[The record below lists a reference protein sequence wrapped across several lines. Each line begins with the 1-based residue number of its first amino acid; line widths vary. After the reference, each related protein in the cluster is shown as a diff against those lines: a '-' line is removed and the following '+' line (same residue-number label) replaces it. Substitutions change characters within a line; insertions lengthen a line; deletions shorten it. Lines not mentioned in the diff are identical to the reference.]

1 MKPVT
6 INMSELSESIELY
19 ESRPN
24 RFFIYFIYLILG
36 MFIIAFTWMYF
47 WKIDIVVKSNGM
59 FRGEDKVYEVSSN
72 ITGKIQSCNVTEGQL
87 VKEGEVLLTVSG
99 EELDNAIVNY
109 QELQKDINQR
119 IQILNAYSKSLEG
132 NSEEFNNLTDNKY
145 YNEFNNRKNLLE
157 ADIRLS
163 GENIEEQKNQYQK
176 DAESIR
182 ESINDCEERIRK
194 YEQTKK
200 GIINRNN
207 SFELSDSY
215 FYSIINSFISNY
227 EATELQY
234 NNQMKELQKAVD
246 EADMK
251 ENTESIQE
259 QIKLKEKEKEKV
271 LSNLEIQEISGIE
284 QQIETLNTRRI
295 TLKSELSAAE
305 YKLAELNKSDTET
318 AKNISIMKEK
328 NNIAAELLTYE
339 GKKEECETAL
349 KSYNYKSGNCN
360 ITANQT
366 GYVSFGTEVREGGY
380 IQEGTIL
387 CRILPETNS
396 GYYAELYVENGDIAK
411 LQKGQT
417 VKFEIAAYPSS
428 EYGYFTGMIDTI
440 AKDIKV
446 DSNSG
451 VSYYPVR
458 VKCEKT
464 TVMNR
469 HGDKGTIMNGMICQ
483 AKIIVGEKSVFR
495 YLMEKINLLDK

>member
-87 VKEGEVLLTVSG
+87 VKEGDVLLTVSG

-109 QELQKDINQR
+109 QEL
-119 IQILNAYSKSLEG
+119 
-132 NSEEFNNLTDNKY
+132 LTDNKY

-182 ESINDCEERIRK
+182 ESINDCEDRIRK

-207 SFELSDSY
+207 LFELSDSY

-234 NNQMKELQKAVD
+234 NNQVKELQKAVD

-259 QIKLKEKEKEKV
+259 QIKLKEKEKQKV

-305 YKLAELNKSDTET
+305 YKLAELNESDTET

-339 GKKEECETAL
+339 GKKEECETTL

-366 GYVSFGTEVREGGY
+366 GYVSFGMEVREGGY

-396 GYYAELYVENGDIAK
+396 SYYAELYVENGDIAK
-411 LQKGQT
+411 LQKGQA

-428 EYGYFTGMIDTI
+428 EYGYFTGIIDTI

-451 VSYYPVR
+451 VPYYPVR

-469 HGDKGTIMNGMICQ
+469 QGDKGTIMNGMICQ
-483 AKIIVGEKSVFR
+483 AKIIVEEKSVFR

>member
-87 VKEGEVLLTVSG
+87 VKEGDVLLTVSG

-109 QELQKDINQR
+109 QELLKDINQR

-182 ESINDCEERIRK
+182 ESINDCEDRIRK

-207 SFELSDSY
+207 LFELSDSY

-234 NNQMKELQKAVD
+234 NNQVKELQKAVD

-259 QIKLKEKEKEKV
+259 QIKLKEKEKQKV

-284 QQIETLNTRRI
+284 QQIETLNTRQI

-305 YKLAELNKSDTET
+305 YKLAELNESDTET

-339 GKKEECETAL
+339 GKKEECETTL

-366 GYVSFGTEVREGGY
+366 GYVSFGMEVREGGY

-396 GYYAELYVENGDIAK
+396 SYYAELYVENGDIAK
-411 LQKGQT
+411 LQEGQA

-428 EYGYFTGMIDTI
+428 EYGYFTGIIDTI

-469 HGDKGTIMNGMICQ
+469 QGDKGTIMNGMICQ
-483 AKIIVGEKSVFR
+483 AKIIVEEKSVFR

>member
-87 VKEGEVLLTVSG
+87 VKEGDVLLTVSG

-109 QELQKDINQR
+109 QEL
-119 IQILNAYSKSLEG
+119 
-132 NSEEFNNLTDNKY
+132 LTDNKY

-182 ESINDCEERIRK
+182 ESINDCEDRIRK

-207 SFELSDSY
+207 LFELSDSY

-234 NNQMKELQKAVD
+234 NNQVKELQKAVD

-259 QIKLKEKEKEKV
+259 QIKLKEKEKQKV
-271 LSNLEIQEISGIE
+271 LSKLEIQESSGIE

-305 YKLAELNKSDTET
+305 YKLAELNESDTET

-339 GKKEECETAL
+339 GKKEECETTL

-366 GYVSFGTEVREGGY
+366 GYVSFGMEIREGGY

-387 CRILPETNS
+387 CRILPETHS

-428 EYGYFTGMIDTI
+428 EYGYFTGIIDTI

-451 VSYYPVR
+451 VPYYPVR

-483 AKIIVGEKSVFR
+483 TKIVVGEKSIFH
-495 YLMEKINLLDK
+495 YLMEKLNLLDK

>member
-87 VKEGEVLLTVSG
+87 VKEGDVLLTVSG

-109 QELQKDINQR
+109 QELLKDINQR

-182 ESINDCEERIRK
+182 ESINDCEDRIRK

-207 SFELSDSY
+207 LFELSDSY

-234 NNQMKELQKAVD
+234 NNQVKELQKAVD

-259 QIKLKEKEKEKV
+259 QIKLKEKEKQKV

-305 YKLAELNKSDTET
+305 YKLAELNE
-318 AKNISIMKEK
+318 
-328 NNIAAELLTYE
+328 
-339 GKKEECETAL
+339 
-349 KSYNYKSGNCN
+349 
-360 ITANQT
+360 
-366 GYVSFGTEVREGGY
+366 
-380 IQEGTIL
+380 
-387 CRILPETNS
+387 S
-396 GYYAELYVENGDIAK
+396 GYGDGK
-411 LQKGQT
+411 
-417 VKFEIAAYPSS
+417 
-428 EYGYFTGMIDTI
+428 EYFNYE
-440 AKDIKV
+440 
-446 DSNSG
+446 
-451 VSYYPVR
+451 R
-458 VKCEKT
+458 EK
-464 TVMNR
+464 
-469 HGDKGTIMNGMICQ
+469 
-483 AKIIVGEKSVFR
+483 
-495 YLMEKINLLDK
+495 

>member
-87 VKEGEVLLTVSG
+87 VKEGDVLLTVSG

-109 QELQKDINQR
+109 QEL
-119 IQILNAYSKSLEG
+119 
-132 NSEEFNNLTDNKY
+132 LTDNKY

-182 ESINDCEERIRK
+182 ESINDCEDRIRK

-207 SFELSDSY
+207 LFELSDSY

-234 NNQMKELQKAVD
+234 NNQVKELQKAVD

-259 QIKLKEKEKEKV
+259 QIKLKEKEKQKV

-305 YKLAELNKSDTET
+305 YKLAELNESDTET

-328 NNIAAELLTYE
+328 N
-339 GKKEECETAL
+339 
-349 KSYNYKSGNCN
+349 
-360 ITANQT
+360 
-366 GYVSFGTEVREGGY
+366 
-380 IQEGTIL
+380 
-387 CRILPETNS
+387 
-396 GYYAELYVENGDIAK
+396 
-411 LQKGQT
+411 
-417 VKFEIAAYPSS
+417 
-428 EYGYFTGMIDTI
+428 
-440 AKDIKV
+440 KD
-446 DSNSG
+446 
-451 VSYYPVR
+451 R
-458 VKCEKT
+458 
-464 TVMNR
+464 
-469 HGDKGTIMNGMICQ
+469 
-483 AKIIVGEKSVFR
+483 KSVV
-495 YLMEKINLLDK
+495 

>member
-47 WKIDIVVKSNGM
+47 FLLYIVVKSNGM

-87 VKEGEVLLTVSG
+87 VKEGDVLLTVSG

-109 QELQKDINQR
+109 QEL
-119 IQILNAYSKSLEG
+119 
-132 NSEEFNNLTDNKY
+132 LTDNKY

-182 ESINDCEERIRK
+182 ESINDCEDRIRK

-207 SFELSDSY
+207 LFELSDSY

-234 NNQMKELQKAVD
+234 NNQVKELQKAVD

-259 QIKLKEKEKEKV
+259 QIKLKEKEKQKV

-305 YKLAELNKSDTET
+305 YKLAELNESDTET

-339 GKKEECETAL
+339 GKKEECETTL

-366 GYVSFGTEVREGGY
+366 GYVSFGMEIREGGY

-387 CRILPETNS
+387 CRILPETHS

-428 EYGYFTGMIDTI
+428 EYGYFTGIIDTI

-451 VSYYPVR
+451 VPYYPVR

-483 AKIIVGEKSVFR
+483 TKIVVGEKSIFH
-495 YLMEKINLLDK
+495 YLMEKLNLLDK

>member
-87 VKEGEVLLTVSG
+87 VKEGDVLLTVSG

-109 QELQKDINQR
+109 QEL
-119 IQILNAYSKSLEG
+119 
-132 NSEEFNNLTDNKY
+132 LTDNKY

-182 ESINDCEERIRK
+182 ESINDCEDRIRK

-207 SFELSDSY
+207 LFELSDSY

-234 NNQMKELQKAVD
+234 NNQVKELQKAVD

-259 QIKLKEKEKEKV
+259 QIKLKEKEKQKV

-305 YKLAELNKSDTET
+305 YKLAELNESDT
-318 AKNISIMKEK
+318 
-328 NNIAAELLTYE
+328 
-339 GKKEECETAL
+339 
-349 KSYNYKSGNCN
+349 
-360 ITANQT
+360 
-366 GYVSFGTEVREGGY
+366 
-380 IQEGTIL
+380 
-387 CRILPETNS
+387 
-396 GYYAELYVENGDIAK
+396 
-411 LQKGQT
+411 
-417 VKFEIAAYPSS
+417 
-428 EYGYFTGMIDTI
+428 
-440 AKDIKV
+440 
-446 DSNSG
+446 
-451 VSYYPVR
+451 
-458 VKCEKT
+458 
-464 TVMNR
+464 
-469 HGDKGTIMNGMICQ
+469 
-483 AKIIVGEKSVFR
+483 
-495 YLMEKINLLDK
+495 

>member
-87 VKEGEVLLTVSG
+87 VKEGDVLLTVSG

-109 QELQKDINQR
+109 QEL
-119 IQILNAYSKSLEG
+119 
-132 NSEEFNNLTDNKY
+132 LTDNKY

-182 ESINDCEERIRK
+182 ESINDCEYRIRK

-200 GIINRNN
+200 CIINRNN
-207 SFELSDSY
+207 LFELSDSY

-234 NNQMKELQKAVD
+234 NNQVKELQKAVD

-259 QIKLKEKEKEKV
+259 QIKLKEKEKQKV

-305 YKLAELNKSDTET
+305 YKLAELNESDTET

-339 GKKEECETAL
+339 GKKEECETTL

-366 GYVSFGTEVREGGY
+366 GYVSFGMEIREGVY

-387 CRILPETNS
+387 CRILPETHS

-428 EYGYFTGMIDTI
+428 EYGYFTGIIDTI

-451 VSYYPVR
+451 VPYYPVR

-483 AKIIVGEKSVFR
+483 TKIVVGEKSIFH
-495 YLMEKINLLDK
+495 YLMEKLNLLDK

>member
-87 VKEGEVLLTVSG
+87 VKEGDVLLTVSG

-109 QELQKDINQR
+109 QEL
-119 IQILNAYSKSLEG
+119 
-132 NSEEFNNLTDNKY
+132 LTDNKY

-182 ESINDCEERIRK
+182 ESINDCEDRIRK

-207 SFELSDSY
+207 LFELSDSY

-234 NNQMKELQKAVD
+234 NNHVKELQKAVD

-259 QIKLKEKEKEKV
+259 QIKLKEKEKQKV

-305 YKLAELNKSDTET
+305 YKLAELN
-318 AKNISIMKEK
+318 
-328 NNIAAELLTYE
+328 
-339 GKKEECETAL
+339 
-349 KSYNYKSGNCN
+349 
-360 ITANQT
+360 
-366 GYVSFGTEVREGGY
+366 
-380 IQEGTIL
+380 
-387 CRILPETNS
+387 
-396 GYYAELYVENGDIAK
+396 
-411 LQKGQT
+411 
-417 VKFEIAAYPSS
+417 
-428 EYGYFTGMIDTI
+428 
-440 AKDIKV
+440 
-446 DSNSG
+446 
-451 VSYYPVR
+451 
-458 VKCEKT
+458 
-464 TVMNR
+464 
-469 HGDKGTIMNGMICQ
+469 
-483 AKIIVGEKSVFR
+483 
-495 YLMEKINLLDK
+495 

>member
-87 VKEGEVLLTVSG
+87 VKEGDVLLTVSG

-109 QELQKDINQR
+109 QEL
-119 IQILNAYSKSLEG
+119 
-132 NSEEFNNLTDNKY
+132 LTDNKY

-182 ESINDCEERIRK
+182 ESINDCEDRIRK

-207 SFELSDSY
+207 LFELSDSY

-234 NNQMKELQKAVD
+234 NNQVKELQKAVD

-259 QIKLKEKEKEKV
+259 QIKLKEKEKQKV

-305 YKLAELNKSDTET
+305 YKLAELNESDTET
-318 AKNISIMKEK
+318 AKNISIIKKK

-339 GKKEECETAL
+339 GKKEECETTL

-366 GYVSFGTEVREGGY
+366 GYVSFGMEIREGGY

-387 CRILPETNS
+387 CRILPETHS

-428 EYGYFTGMIDTI
+428 EYGYFTGIIDTI

-451 VSYYPVR
+451 VPYYPVR

-483 AKIIVGEKSVFR
+483 TKIVVGEKSIFH
-495 YLMEKINLLDK
+495 YLMEKLNLLDK

>member
-87 VKEGEVLLTVSG
+87 VKEGDVLLTVSG

-109 QELQKDINQR
+109 QEL
-119 IQILNAYSKSLEG
+119 
-132 NSEEFNNLTDNKY
+132 LTDNKY

-163 GENIEEQKNQYQK
+163 GENIE

-182 ESINDCEERIRK
+182 ESINDCEDRIRK

-207 SFELSDSY
+207 LFELSDSY

-234 NNQMKELQKAVD
+234 NNQVKELQKAVD

-259 QIKLKEKEKEKV
+259 QIKLKEKEKQKV

-305 YKLAELNKSDTET
+305 YKLAELNESDTET

-328 NNIAAELLTYE
+328 NTY
-339 GKKEECETAL
+339 
-349 KSYNYKSGNCN
+349 
-360 ITANQT
+360 I
-366 GYVSFGTEVREGGY
+366 R
-380 IQEGTIL
+380 
-387 CRILPETNS
+387 R
-396 GYYAELYVENGDIAK
+396 
-411 LQKGQT
+411 
-417 VKFEIAAYPSS
+417 
-428 EYGYFTGMIDTI
+428 
-440 AKDIKV
+440 
-446 DSNSG
+446 
-451 VSYYPVR
+451 
-458 VKCEKT
+458 
-464 TVMNR
+464 
-469 HGDKGTIMNGMICQ
+469 
-483 AKIIVGEKSVFR
+483 
-495 YLMEKINLLDK
+495 

>member
-24 RFFIYFIYLILG
+24 RFFIYLILG

-87 VKEGEVLLTVSG
+87 VKEGDVLLTVSG

-109 QELQKDINQR
+109 QEL
-119 IQILNAYSKSLEG
+119 
-132 NSEEFNNLTDNKY
+132 LTDNKY

-182 ESINDCEERIRK
+182 ESINDCEDRIRK

-207 SFELSDSY
+207 LFELSDSY

-234 NNQMKELQKAVD
+234 NNQVKELQKAVD

-259 QIKLKEKEKEKV
+259 QIKLKEKEKQKV

-305 YKLAELNKSDTET
+305 YKLAELNESDTET

-339 GKKEECETAL
+339 GKKEECETTL

-366 GYVSFGTEVREGGY
+366 GYVSFGMEIREGGY

-387 CRILPETNS
+387 CRILPETHS

-428 EYGYFTGMIDTI
+428 EYGYFTGIIDTI

-451 VSYYPVR
+451 VPYYPVR

-483 AKIIVGEKSVFR
+483 TKIVVGEKSIFH
-495 YLMEKINLLDK
+495 YLMEKLNLLDK

>member
-87 VKEGEVLLTVSG
+87 VKEGDVLLTVSG

-109 QELQKDINQR
+109 QEL
-119 IQILNAYSKSLEG
+119 
-132 NSEEFNNLTDNKY
+132 LTDNKY

-182 ESINDCEERIRK
+182 ESINDCEDRIRK

-207 SFELSDSY
+207 LFELSDSY

-234 NNQMKELQKAVD
+234 NNQVKELQKAVD

-259 QIKLKEKEKEKV
+259 QIKLKEKEKQKV

-305 YKLAELNKSDTET
+305 YKLAELNE
-318 AKNISIMKEK
+318 
-328 NNIAAELLTYE
+328 
-339 GKKEECETAL
+339 
-349 KSYNYKSGNCN
+349 
-360 ITANQT
+360 
-366 GYVSFGTEVREGGY
+366 
-380 IQEGTIL
+380 
-387 CRILPETNS
+387 
-396 GYYAELYVENGDIAK
+396 
-411 LQKGQT
+411 
-417 VKFEIAAYPSS
+417 
-428 EYGYFTGMIDTI
+428 
-440 AKDIKV
+440 
-446 DSNSG
+446 
-451 VSYYPVR
+451 
-458 VKCEKT
+458 
-464 TVMNR
+464 
-469 HGDKGTIMNGMICQ
+469 
-483 AKIIVGEKSVFR
+483 
-495 YLMEKINLLDK
+495 

>member
-87 VKEGEVLLTVSG
+87 VKEGDVLLTVSG

-109 QELQKDINQR
+109 QEL
-119 IQILNAYSKSLEG
+119 
-132 NSEEFNNLTDNKY
+132 LTDNKY

-182 ESINDCEERIRK
+182 ESINDCEDRIRK

-207 SFELSDSY
+207 LFELSDSY

-234 NNQMKELQKAVD
+234 NNQVKELQKAVD

-259 QIKLKEKEKEKV
+259 QITLKEKEKQKV

-305 YKLAELNKSDTET
+305 YKLAELNESDTET

-339 GKKEECETAL
+339 GKKEECETTL

-366 GYVSFGTEVREGGY
+366 GYVSFGMEIREGGY
-380 IQEGTIL
+380 IQEGIIL
-387 CRILPETNS
+387 CRILPETHS

-428 EYGYFTGMIDTI
+428 EYGYFTGIIDTI

-451 VSYYPVR
+451 VPYYPVR

-483 AKIIVGEKSVFR
+483 TKIVVGEKSIFH
-495 YLMEKINLLDK
+495 YLMEKLNLLDK

>member
-87 VKEGEVLLTVSG
+87 VKEGDVLLTVSG

-109 QELQKDINQR
+109 QELLK
-119 IQILNAYSKSLEG
+119 
-132 NSEEFNNLTDNKY
+132 DNKY

-182 ESINDCEERIRK
+182 ESINDCEDRIRK

-207 SFELSDSY
+207 LFELSDSY

-234 NNQMKELQKAVD
+234 NNQVKELQKAVD

-259 QIKLKEKEKEKV
+259 QIKLKEKEKQKV

-284 QQIETLNTRRI
+284 QQIETLNTRQI

-305 YKLAELNKSDTET
+305 YKLAELNESDTET

-339 GKKEECETAL
+339 GKKEECETTL

-366 GYVSFGTEVREGGY
+366 GYVSFGMEVREGGY

-396 GYYAELYVENGDIAK
+396 SYYAELYVENGDIAK
-411 LQKGQT
+411 LQKGQA

-428 EYGYFTGMIDTI
+428 EYGYFTGIIDTI

-469 HGDKGTIMNGMICQ
+469 QGDKGTIMNGMICQ
-483 AKIIVGEKSVFR
+483 AKIIVEEKSVFR

>member
-87 VKEGEVLLTVSG
+87 VKEGDVLLTVSG

-109 QELQKDINQR
+109 QEL
-119 IQILNAYSKSLEG
+119 
-132 NSEEFNNLTDNKY
+132 LTDNKY

-182 ESINDCEERIRK
+182 ESINDCEDRIRK

-207 SFELSDSY
+207 LFELSDSY

-234 NNQMKELQKAVD
+234 NNQVKELQKAVD

-259 QIKLKEKEKEKV
+259 QIKLKEKEKQKV

-305 YKLAELNKSDTET
+305 YKLAELNESDTET

-339 GKKEECETAL
+339 GKKEECETTL

-366 GYVSFGTEVREGGY
+366 GYVSFGMEIREGGY

-387 CRILPETNS
+387 CRILPETHS

-428 EYGYFTGMIDTI
+428 EYGYFTGIIDTI

-451 VSYYPVR
+451 VPYYPVR

-469 HGDKGTIMNGMICQ
+469 HGDKGTIMNGMI
-483 AKIIVGEKSVFR
+483 
-495 YLMEKINLLDK
+495 

>member
-87 VKEGEVLLTVSG
+87 VKEGDVLLTVSG

-109 QELQKDINQR
+109 QEL
-119 IQILNAYSKSLEG
+119 
-132 NSEEFNNLTDNKY
+132 LTDNKY

-182 ESINDCEERIRK
+182 ESINDCEDRIRK

-207 SFELSDSY
+207 LFELSDSY

-234 NNQMKELQKAVD
+234 NNQVKELQKAVD

-259 QIKLKEKEKEKV
+259 QIKLKEKEKQKV

-305 YKLAELNKSDTET
+305 YKLAELNESDTET

-339 GKKEECETAL
+339 GKKEECETTL

-366 GYVSFGTEVREGGY
+366 GYVSFG
-380 IQEGTIL
+380 
-387 CRILPETNS
+387 
-396 GYYAELYVENGDIAK
+396 
-411 LQKGQT
+411 
-417 VKFEIAAYPSS
+417 
-428 EYGYFTGMIDTI
+428 M
-440 AKDIKV
+440 
-446 DSNSG
+446 
-451 VSYYPVR
+451 
-458 VKCEKT
+458 
-464 TVMNR
+464 
-469 HGDKGTIMNGMICQ
+469 
-483 AKIIVGEKSVFR
+483 
-495 YLMEKINLLDK
+495 